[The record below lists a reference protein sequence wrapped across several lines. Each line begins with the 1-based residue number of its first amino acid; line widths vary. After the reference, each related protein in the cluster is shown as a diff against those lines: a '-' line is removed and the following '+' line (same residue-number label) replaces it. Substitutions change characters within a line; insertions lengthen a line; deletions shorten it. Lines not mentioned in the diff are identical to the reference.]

1 MKIPGTIRGGVVV
14 LEEPVPLPEGT
25 RVIVELPEP
34 KPPRKQRKPGSALGI
49 LTVIQEDD
57 EHIKDFAEYM

>member
-1 MKIPGTIRGGVVV
+1 MKI
-14 LEEPVPLPEGT
+14 PVPLPEGT